1 MRLREHAAVARVLHP
16 AFTEPPSL
24 VQAQLRGFA
33 GVFSFTLVRDDFAA
47 VRQVIDALR
56 RFKIGV
62 SWGGVESLVITP
74 MGPTRRP
81 YLDAQEI
88 PAGLIRLS
96 IGLEGADVL
105 CEDLRQALDAIA

>member
-1 MRLREHAAVARVLHP
+1 
-16 AFTEPPSL
+16 
-24 VQAQLRGFA
+24 
-33 GVFSFTLVRDDFAA
+33 
-47 VRQVIDALR
+47 
-56 RFKIGV
+56 
-62 SWGGVESLVITP
+62 